1 MKLYSALVS
10 TSLFYLSHATDEATY
25 NLDESPLDIDSL
37 GNDEPMNVI
46 LMPKPG
52 VDSSAT
58 AVLPMSLKVTTTI
71 EGFGIVAGS
80 MTKKQYEDIS
90 NDEYSPWSI
99 EEDGYVGA
107 LEGSSNLRRN
117 LAESTPY
124 GIPMVL
130 QDMNFWNN
138 LGAPSGSIKVCVA
151 DTGYDPAHE
160 DLPKGGDVTGRDN
173 PDYPGSSWDVDGH
186 GHGTHCSGTVAA
198 LGGNNEGVVGVIPD
212 NAGGKFQLMI
222 GKALSDS
229 GGGSWSGVMKAVELC
244 VNDGAKVVSLSLGGS
259 GYSSSMNTF
268 FKTLYEEQDV
278 LFVAAAGN
286 GGNSGYLYPA
296 SYGAL
301 MSVAALD
308 SNQNRASFSQFN
320 DQVEI
325 SAPGVSVES
334 TLPNDRY
341 AAWSGTSMATPHV
354 AGVAGLLWM
363 HFPQCKNYQIRNVL
377 LATAKDRGS
386 SGCDNY
392 YGTGLVQ
399 AKDAYDLLSEGNCG
413 GHLGYTDASQGGCAQ
428 LNPSAPSFA
437 PVTSPTTFTSTFV
450 PTSTPTN
457 TASEDKT
464 FSPTTTETIVFP
476 PTSTE
481 EPIEDSFAP
490 TASESL
496 VVFPPTSTEEPIEDT
511 FAPTFLDIPPTQYPT
526 ERPPTAYPTETP
538 PTPHPTNTPPT
549 LHPTV
554 TPPTPHPTN
563 VPPTPHP
570 TEAPPTPYPT
580 GAPPTPFPTSG
591 AESDQGAT
599 ESPTEGPTNAP
610 TVGAPTCKGFGET
623 VPNRKECCS
632 NRWRKKTKMCK

>member
-1 MKLYSALVS
+1 M
-10 TSLFYLSHATDEATY
+10 
-25 NLDESPLDIDSL
+25 
-37 GNDEPMNVI
+37 G
-46 LMPKPG
+46 
-52 VDSSAT
+52 
-58 AVLPMSLKVTTTI
+58 
-71 EGFGIVAGS
+71 
-80 MTKKQYEDIS
+80 
-90 NDEYSPWSI
+90 
-99 EEDGYVGA
+99 
-107 LEGSSNLRRN
+107 
-117 LAESTPY
+117 
-124 GIPMVL
+124 
-130 QDMNFWNN
+130 
-138 LGAPSGSIKVCVA
+138 
-151 DTGYDPAHE
+151 
-160 DLPKGGDVTGRDN
+160 DLPKGEDVTGKNN
-173 PDYPGSSWDVDGH
+173 PEYPGSSWDVDGH

-198 LGGNNEGVVGVIPD
+198 LGSNNKGVVGVIPD
-212 NAGGKFQLMI
+212 NAGGKFQLMV

-259 GYSSSMNTF
+259 GYSSSMDLF
-268 FKTLYEEQDV
+268 FKTLYEQQDV

-308 SNQNRASFSQFN
+308 SNQNRASFSQYN

-325 SAPGVSVES
+325 SAPGVAVES
-334 TLPNDRY
+334 TLTNNRY
-341 AAWSGTSMATPHV
+341 ASWSGTSMATPHV

-413 GHLGYTDASQGGCAQ
+413 GHLGYTDASMGGCDQ

-450 PTSTPTN
+450 PTSIPTN

-496 VVFPPTSTEEPIEDT
+496 VFT
-511 FAPTFLDIPPTQYPT
+511 FAPTAFESMVTPTSYPTASPTASPTPLPTTAPTVPPPTLFPT
-526 ERPPTAYPTETP
+526 VTP

-554 TPPTPHPTN
+554 TPPTPI
-563 VPPTPHP
+563 
-570 TEAPPTPYPT
+570 
-580 GAPPTPFPTSG
+580 PTSG
-591 AESDQGAT
+591 ADSDQGAT

-610 TVGAPTCKGFGET
+610 TEGAPTCKGFGET

-632 NRWRKKTKMCK
+632 NRWRRKTKMCK

>member
-25 NLDESPLDIDSL
+25 NLDESPLDIESL
-37 GNDEPMNVI
+37 GNDAPMNVI

-58 AVLPMSLKVTTTI
+58 AVLPMSLKVTTKI
-71 EGFGIVAGS
+71 EGFGIVAGE
-80 MTKKQYEDIS
+80 MTKEQYEDIL

-99 EEDGYVGA
+99 EEDGYVGPLD

-130 QDMNFWNN
+130 QDMNFWGS

-173 PDYPGSSWDVDGH
+173 PEYSGSSWDVDGH

-244 VNDGAKVVSLSLGGS
+244 VDDGAKVVSLSLGGS

-296 SYGAL
+296 SYGSL

-308 SNQNRASFSQFN
+308 SNENRASFSQFN

-325 SAPGVSVES
+325 SAPGVSVTS
-334 TLPNDRY
+334 TLPNSKY

-377 LATAKDRGS
+377 LATAKDKGS

-413 GHLGYTDASQGGCAQ
+413 GHLGYTDASKGGCAQ

-437 PVTSPTTFTSTFV
+437 PVTSPTTSA
-450 PTSTPTN
+450 PNPSPS
-457 TASEDKT
+457 APSPSAP
-464 FSPTTTETIVFP
+464 SPTTP
-476 PTSTE
+476 NP
-481 EPIEDSFAP
+481 AP
-490 TASESL
+490 TMY
-496 VVFPPTSTEEPIEDT
+496 PTHK
-511 FAPTFLDIPPTQYPT
+511 APTPYPT
-526 ERPPTAYPTETP
+526 E
-538 PTPHPTNTPPT
+538 
-549 LHPTV
+549 V
-554 TPPTPHPTN
+554 
-563 VPPTPHP
+563 
-570 TEAPPTPYPT
+570 PPTPYPT
-580 GAPPTPFPTSG
+580 GNQCASLKEPCKRHT
-591 AESDQGAT
+591 DCCKKKC
-599 ESPTEGPTNAP
+599 NKI
-610 TVGAPTCKGFGET
+610 KGFC
-623 VPNRKECCS
+623 RQ
-632 NRWRKKTKMCK
+632 

>member
-1 MKLYSALVS
+1 M
-10 TSLFYLSHATDEATY
+10 
-25 NLDESPLDIDSL
+25 
-37 GNDEPMNVI
+37 G
-46 LMPKPG
+46 
-52 VDSSAT
+52 
-58 AVLPMSLKVTTTI
+58 TTTI

-80 MTKKQYEDIS
+80 MTWEQYEDIMG
-90 NDEYSPWSI
+90 DEYSPWSI

-160 DLPKGGDVTGRDN
+160 DLPKGEDVTGKNN
-173 PDYPGSSWDVDGH
+173 PEYPGSSWDVDGH

-198 LGGNNEGVVGVIPD
+198 LGSNNKGVVGVIPD

-259 GYSSSMNTF
+259 GYSSSMDLF
-268 FKTLYEEQDV
+268 FKTLYEQQDV

-308 SNQNRASFSQFN
+308 SNQNRASFSQYN

-325 SAPGVSVES
+325 SAPGVAVES
-334 TLPNDRY
+334 TLPDDSY

-413 GHLGYTDASQGGCAQ
+413 GHLGYTDASMGGCGQ

-437 PVTSPTTFTSTFV
+437 PVTSPTSA
-450 PTSTPTN
+450 PTN
-457 TASEDKT
+457 APNP
-464 FSPTTTETIVFP
+464 SPSAPSTMY
-476 PTSTE
+476 PTHK
-481 EPIEDSFAP
+481 AP
-490 TASESL
+490 T
-496 VVFPPTSTEEPIEDT
+496 PYPTHK
-511 FAPTFLDIPPTQYPT
+511 APTPYPT
-526 ERPPTAYPTETP
+526 E
-538 PTPHPTNTPPT
+538 
-549 LHPTV
+549 V
-554 TPPTPHPTN
+554 
-563 VPPTPHP
+563 
-570 TEAPPTPYPT
+570 PPTPYPT
-580 GAPPTPFPTSG
+580 GKQCASLKEDCTYHR
-591 AESDQGAT
+591 DC
-599 ESPTEGPTNAP
+599 
-610 TVGAPTCKGFGET
+610 CK
-623 VPNRKECCS
+623 
-632 NRWRKKTKMCK
+632 KKCNKIKGKCRQ

>member
-437 PVTSPTTFTSTFV
+437 PVTSPTA
-450 PTSTPTN
+450 PTTAPTN
-457 TASEDKT
+457 APNDDDDDDDDDDDYP
-464 FSPTTTETIVFP
+464 SPSAP
-476 PTSTE
+476 NP
-481 EPIEDSFAP
+481 AP
-490 TASESL
+490 TMY
-496 VVFPPTSTEEPIEDT
+496 PTHK
-511 FAPTFLDIPPTQYPT
+511 APTPYPT
-526 ERPPTAYPTETP
+526 E
-538 PTPHPTNTPPT
+538 
-549 LHPTV
+549 V
-554 TPPTPHPTN
+554 
-563 VPPTPHP
+563 
-570 TEAPPTPYPT
+570 PPTPYPT
-580 GAPPTPFPTSG
+580 GKQCASLKEPCTRHR
-591 AESDQGAT
+591 DC
-599 ESPTEGPTNAP
+599 
-610 TVGAPTCKGFGET
+610 CKGKCNKIKGFC
-623 VPNRKECCS
+623 RQ
-632 NRWRKKTKMCK
+632 